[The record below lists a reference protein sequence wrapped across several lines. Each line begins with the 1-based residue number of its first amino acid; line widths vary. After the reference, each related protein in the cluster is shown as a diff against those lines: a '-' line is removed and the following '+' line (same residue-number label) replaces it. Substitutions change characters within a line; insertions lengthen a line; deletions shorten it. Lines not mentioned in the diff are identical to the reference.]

1 MAVGLTR
8 GKWVILLMFLAVAIY
23 VGALLLLVE
32 PTVWRT
38 VPPEGMSRNGAAW
51 GEDIA
56 ELRLYRMPRRGFPFY
71 FTDELAPVEP
81 LARIDNP
88 ETVKLVLEVLR
99 ERRPDDGSAWCRRVK
114 SDAWLHI
121 VTSRA
126 DGSVFGYVILS
137 PGKKRADAPPYLSGC
152 GVLIT
157 DRGGAGVEF
166 ADVFGAFE
174 AMEEIT
180 GLRLKSAFR

>member
-1 MAVGLTR
+1 MAAGFTR
-8 GKWVILLMFLAVAIY
+8 GKWAILLMFLAVSVY
-23 VGALLLLVE
+23 VGALMLMVE

-51 GEDIA
+51 HEGIA

-71 FTDELAPVEP
+71 FEDELAPAKP

-88 ETVKLVLEVLR
+88 ETVKLILDLLKDR
-99 ERRPDDGSAWCRRVK
+99 GPGDKPAWCRRVK
-114 SDAWLHI
+114 SDAWLHV
-121 VTSRA
+121 VTLLE
-126 DGSVFGYVILS
+126 DKSVFGYVILA

-157 DRGGAGVEF
+157 DRGGTGVDF
-166 ADVFGAFE
+166 ADVYGAFE
-174 AMEEIT
+174 AIGEIT
-180 GLRLKSAFR
+180 GLQLKKVFK